1 MFRCASFFEG
11 VGGIDY
17 GFESTGA
24 FKTIY
29 AKEIMFA

>member
-1 MFRCASFFEG
+1 MFRCASFFAG

-24 FKTIY
+24 FKTY
-29 AKEIMFA
+29 MRKK